1 MLSVGQPLRSLHGSF
16 PIQPT
21 PPPVRHPFPLRS
33 FLASTPMNFKHMN
46 PTIEVMQP
54 ALFEESP
61 AIALPKKTRR
71 TAAQAIEEFG
81 LKAPSKHG
89 KNYVLDTNVLL
100 HDPACLERFKENH
113 LCILVDVLAELDKF
127 KSEQTERGANAR
139 RVHRRLTDIFGN
151 SQMVTRGV
159 PTEGGG
165 TIRLVIYDPDACPDN
180 SDQLKQFYRIFPD
193 RERVDHRILAACFL
207 LRQYNPDGQ
216 VALVTKDINLQLK
229 ARAVSIECQ
238 DYLNDKVDARE
249 VSNYEVR
256 RVEVDSAELHRFASS
271 GELDIEEQR
280 RHGVAINEYVLLA
293 CGEKQTIPAR
303 LHFSGSFVRLNIP
316 EVLKIPDGQSL
327 KPLNLGQRCLIDALL
342 NPDISLVT
350 CYGHAGTGKTLVAV
364 AAGLHEMFNRK
375 YNGITVSRPVV
386 SMGDQLGFLPGSLD
400 EKMRPW
406 LQPIHDALD
415 LLMRPNVP
423 LGPKR
428 KQAKPGDSVSA
439 KKPYEVLMEQGILE
453 IEALCYIRGRS
464 IPNRFFILD
473 EAQQLTPQEAKTI
486 VTRMSRD
493 SKLVLVGDPAQIDN
507 PYVDSRSNGLV
518 YTRNRLKGQPFV
530 AHVALNRGERSEL
543 AEAGAQLM

>member
-1 MLSVGQPLRSLHGSF
+1 MIHRTDEAQG
-16 PIQPT
+16 
-21 PPPVRHPFPLRS
+21 
-33 FLASTPMNFKHMN
+33 
-46 PTIEVMQP
+46 
-54 ALFEESP
+54 ALFEEAVRDTTSS
-61 AIALPKKTRR
+61 KRR
-71 TAAQAIEEFG
+71 RNATTPQPSDFG
-81 LKAPSKHG
+81 LTAPSQLV

-100 HDPACLERFKENH
+100 HDPASLERFKENH
-113 LCILVDVLAELDKF
+113 LCIPVDVLAELDKF

-139 RVHRRLTDIFGN
+139 RVHRRLTEMF
-151 SQMVTRGV
+151 SSSEAVTRGV
-159 PTEGGG
+159 ATPLGG
-165 TIRLVIYDPDACPDN
+165 TVRLVIYDPASCPKN
-180 SDQLKQFYRIFPD
+180 SEQLNRFHRIFPD
-193 RERVDHRILAACFL
+193 RERVDHRILAACL
-207 LRQYNPDGQ
+207 LLMQHNSAP
-216 VALVTKDINLQLK
+216 VVLVTKDINMQLK
-229 ARAVSIECQ
+229 ARAVGIECQ

-256 RVEVDSAELHRFASS
+256 RIEVDPNELQRFASS
-271 GELDIEEQR
+271 GEIMLAEDRTE
-280 RHGVAINEYVLLA
+280 GVAVNEYVLLGA
-293 CGEKQTIPAR
+293 GEKQTIPAR
-303 LHFSGSFVRLNIP
+303 LAPDGSFVRLNFP

-364 AAGLHEMFNRK
+364 AAGLHEMFNRR

-386 SMGDQLGFLPGSLD
+386 AMGEQLGFLPGSLD

-415 LLMRPNVP
+415 LLMRPSTP
-423 LGPKR
+423 LGPRR
-428 KQAKPGDSVSA
+428 KQQKANTNATPVA
-439 KKPYEVLMEQGILE
+439 VKKPYELLMEQGILE

-493 SKLVLVGDPAQIDN
+493 SKLVMVGDPAQIDN

-518 YTRNRLKGQPFV
+518 YTRNRLKGQPFT
-530 AHVALNRGERSEL
+530 AHIALNRGERSEL
-543 AEAGAQLM
+543 AEAGARLM

>member
-1 MLSVGQPLRSLHGSF
+1 MINRTDESQAGLIEDETLPRTKPRTQSVNSRPK
-16 PIQPT
+16 
-21 PPPVRHPFPLRS
+21 PVD
-33 FLASTPMNFKHMN
+33 
-46 PTIEVMQP
+46 
-54 ALFEESP
+54 
-61 AIALPKKTRR
+61 
-71 TAAQAIEEFG
+71 FG
-81 LKAPSKHG
+81 LTAPNQAA

-100 HDPACLERFKENH
+100 HDPAALERFKENH
-113 LCILVDVLAELDKF
+113 LCIPVDVLSELDKF

-139 RVHRRLTDIFGN
+139 RVHRRLTEMFSC
-151 SQMVTRGV
+151 SQKVTQGV
-159 PTEGGG
+159 ETEQGG
-165 TIRLVIYDPDACPDN
+165 TVRLVIYDPASCPTN
-180 SDQLKQFYRIFPD
+180 SQQLNRFHRIFPD
-193 RERVDHRILAACFL
+193 KERVDHRILAACL
-207 LRQYNPDGQ
+207 LLMQYNKAP
-216 VALVTKDINLQLK
+216 VVLVTKDINMQLK
-229 ARAVSIECQ
+229 ARSVGIECQ

-256 RVEVDSAELHRFASS
+256 RIEVDPTELHRFASS
-271 GELDIEEQR
+271 GELMISPER
-280 RHGVAINEYVLLA
+280 MPGVIINEYVLLGA
-293 CGEKQTIPAR
+293 GEKQTIPAR
-303 LHFSGSFVRLNIP
+303 LHYDGRFVRLAIP

-342 NPDISLVT
+342 NPEISLVT

-386 SMGDQLGFLPGSLD
+386 AMGDQLGFLPGSLD

-415 LLMRPNVP
+415 LLMRPNTP

-428 KQAKPGDSVSA
+428 KQQKPAAGAPVA
-439 KKPYEVLMEQGILE
+439 KKPYEQLMEQGILE

>member
-1 MLSVGQPLRSLHGSF
+1 MINRPDESQAIL
-16 PIQPT
+16 IEEE
-21 PPPVRHPFPLRS
+21 PVARAKTQR
-33 FLASTPMNFKHMN
+33 
-46 PTIEVMQP
+46 QP
-54 ALFEESP
+54 ANP
-61 AIALPKKTRR
+61 RPKPVDLGL
-71 TAAQAIEEFG
+71 TAANQDA
-81 LKAPSKHG
+81 

-100 HDPACLERFKENH
+100 HDPAALERFKENH
-113 LCILVDVLAELDKF
+113 LCIPVDVLSELDKF

-139 RVHRRLTDIFGN
+139 RVHRRLTEMFSCTN
-151 SQMVTRGV
+151 KVTRGV
-159 PTEGGG
+159 DTEGGG
-165 TIRLVIYDPDACPDN
+165 TIRLVIYDPASCPTN
-180 SDQLKQFYRIFPD
+180 SEQLNRFHRIFPD
-193 RERVDHRILAACFL
+193 KERVDHRILAATL
-207 LRQYNPDGQ
+207 LIMQHNRTP
-216 VALVTKDINLQLK
+216 VVLVTKDINMQLK
-229 ARAVSIECQ
+229 ARAVGIDCQ

-256 RVEVDSAELHRFASS
+256 RIEVDENELRRFAST
-271 GELDIEEQR
+271 GELGISPDRIP
-280 RHGVAINEYVLLA
+280 GVAVNEYVLLGA
-293 CGEKQTIPAR
+293 GEKQTIPAR
-303 LHFSGSFVRLNIP
+303 LHVDGCFVKLNIP
-316 EVLKIPDGQSL
+316 DVLKIPDGQTL
-327 KPLNLGQRCLIDALL
+327 RPLNLGQRCLIDALL

-375 YNGITVSRPVV
+375 YTGITVSRPVV
-386 SMGDQLGFLPGSLD
+386 AMGDQLGFLPGSLD

-415 LLMRPNVP
+415 LLMRPVTP

-428 KQAKPGDSVSA
+428 KQQKPTQGSPPV
-439 KKPYEVLMEQGILE
+439 KKPYELLMEQGILE

-464 IPNRFFILD
+464 IPNRFFVLD
-473 EAQQLTPQEAKTI
+473 EAQQLTPQEAKTV
-486 VTRMSRD
+486 VTRMSKD

>member
-1 MLSVGQPLRSLHGSF
+1 MIHRSEET
-16 PIQPT
+16 Q
-21 PPPVRHPFPLRS
+21 
-33 FLASTPMNFKHMN
+33 M
-46 PTIEVMQP
+46 
-54 ALFEESP
+54 ALLEES
-61 AIALPKKTRR
+61 I
-71 TAAQAIEEFG
+71 TATSTKRKRNPGDSPNPSDFG
-81 LKAPSKHG
+81 LTAPNAIG

-100 HDPACLERFKENH
+100 HDPAALERFKENH
-113 LCILVDVLAELDKF
+113 LCIPVDVLAELDKF
-127 KSEQTERGANAR
+127 KSEQSERGANAR
-139 RVHRRLTDIFGN
+139 RVHRRLTDMF
-151 SQMVTRGV
+151 SCSRKV
-159 PTEGGG
+159 TEGVETEEGG
-165 TIRLVIYDPDACPDN
+165 TVRMVIYDPAICPKN
-180 SDQLKQFYRIFPD
+180 SEQLNRFHRIFPD
-193 RERVDHRILAACFL
+193 KERVDHRILAACL
-207 LRQYNPDGQ
+207 LMMQHNVSP
-216 VALVTKDINLQLK
+216 VVLVTKDINMQLK
-229 ARAVSIECQ
+229 ARAVGIECQ

-249 VSNYEVR
+249 VSNYEIR
-256 RVEVDSAELHRFASS
+256 RIEVDPAELQRFASTGVLELEEDRSS
-271 GELDIEEQR
+271 GT
-280 RHGVAINEYVLLA
+280 AINEYVLLGA
-293 CGEKQTIPAR
+293 GEKQTMPAR
-303 LHFSGSFVRLNIP
+303 FSASGRFVKLNFP
-316 EVLKIPDGQSL
+316 EVLKIPDGHSI

-342 NPDISLVT
+342 NPEISLVT

-364 AAGLHEMFNRK
+364 AAGLHEMFNRR

-415 LLMRPNVP
+415 LLMRPVAP
-423 LGPKR
+423 LGPRR
-428 KQAKPGDSVSA
+428 KQQKPAAAGALAA
-439 KKPYEVLMEQGILE
+439 KKPYELLMEQGILE

-543 AEAGAQLM
+543 AEAGAHLM

>member
-1 MLSVGQPLRSLHGSF
+1 M
-16 PIQPT
+16 IQPT
-21 PPPVRHPFPLRS
+21 V
-33 FLASTPMNFKHMN
+33 ASQTG
-46 PTIEVMQP
+46 
-54 ALFEESP
+54 LFEELP
-61 AIALPKKTRR
+61 APSGKSRQRIAIR
-71 TAAQAIEEFG
+71 TQPTDFG
-81 LKAPSKHG
+81 LTAPSQIV

-100 HDPACLERFKENH
+100 HDPASLERFKENH
-113 LCILVDVLAELDKF
+113 LCVPVDVLAELDKF

-139 RVHRRLTDIFGN
+139 RVHRRLTEMF
-151 SQMVTRGV
+151 SSSEKVTRGV
-159 PTEGGG
+159 ATEGGG
-165 TIRLVIYDPDACPDN
+165 TVRLVIYDPASCPKD
-180 SDQLKQFYRIFPD
+180 SEQLNRFHRIFPD
-193 RERVDHRILAACFL
+193 RERVDHRILAACL
-207 LRQYNPDGQ
+207 LLMQHNQAP
-216 VALVTKDINLQLK
+216 VVLVTKDLNMQLK
-229 ARAVSIECQ
+229 ARAVGIECQ

-249 VSNYEVR
+249 VSNYDVR
-256 RVEVDSAELHRFASS
+256 RIEVDATELQRFASS
-271 GELDIEEQR
+271 GDLGIDPERCAGL
-280 RHGVAINEYVLLA
+280 AINEYVLLVT
-293 CGEKQTIPAR
+293 GEKQTIPAR
-303 LHFSGSFVRLNIP
+303 LSADLRFVKLNIP

-342 NPDISLVT
+342 NPEISLVT

-364 AAGLHEMFNRK
+364 AAGLHEMFNRR

-386 SMGDQLGFLPGSLD
+386 AMGEQLGFLPGSLD

-415 LLMRPNVP
+415 LLMRPNLP

-428 KQAKPGDSVSA
+428 KQQKPSPGAPAA
-439 KKPYEVLMEQGILE
+439 KKPYELLMEQGILE

-464 IPNRFFILD
+464 IPNRFFVLD
-473 EAQQLTPQEAKTI
+473 EAQQLTPQEAKTV

>member
-1 MLSVGQPLRSLHGSF
+1 
-16 PIQPT
+16 
-21 PPPVRHPFPLRS
+21 
-33 FLASTPMNFKHMN
+33 MNPKHMN

-61 AIALPKKTRR
+61 AVALPKKNRR
-71 TAAQAIEEFG
+71 TATQAIEEFG

-127 KSEQTERGANAR
+127 KSEQSERGANAR
-139 RVHRRLTDIFGN
+139 RVHRRLTDIF
-151 SQMVTRGV
+151 SSSSAVTRGV

-165 TIRLVIYDPDACPDN
+165 TIRLVIYDPNACPDN

-207 LRQYNPDGQ
+207 LRQHNPDGH

-271 GELDIEEQR
+271 GELDVEEER
-280 RHGVAINEYVLLA
+280 RTGVAVNEYVLLA

-303 LHFSGSFVRLNIP
+303 LHFSGGFVRLNIP
-316 EVLKIPDGQSL
+316 EVLKIPDGQTL

-364 AAGLHEMFNRK
+364 AAGLHEMFNRR

-386 SMGDQLGFLPGSLD
+386 AMGEQLGFLPGSLD

-406 LQPIHDALD
+406 LQPIHDALE
-415 LLMRPNVP
+415 LLMRPNIP

-428 KQAKPGDSVSA
+428 KQQKPSPAGAVAA
-439 KKPYEVLMEQGILE
+439 KKPYELLMEQGILE

-518 YTRNRLKGQPFV
+518 YTRNRLKGQPFA